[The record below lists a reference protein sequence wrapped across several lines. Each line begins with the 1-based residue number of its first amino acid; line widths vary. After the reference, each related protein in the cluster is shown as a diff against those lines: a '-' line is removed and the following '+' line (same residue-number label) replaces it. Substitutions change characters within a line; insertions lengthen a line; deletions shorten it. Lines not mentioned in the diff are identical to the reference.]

1 MTRTRFSVVSAT
13 GLLVAAALTLL
24 LVFALGRSAGQA
36 QLKLGAH
43 GDVGLAGKEAEDAP
57 GEGPVSFDA
66 YQAAQRTYPA
76 NVIPPAIAQ
85 RAEETFSA
93 IAATDAKKGDPKG
106 AGHKWQFYGPKQN
119 ATEPGVISF
128 SGATNNTA
136 SRVTALVA
144 DPDCTAKKCRLW
156 TGVSGGGVWRTDN
169 AVAPNPDW
177 HQVSPKELDQ
187 NSVGT
192 LTLDPSDKKHD
203 TLYLGTG
210 EANRCSSGCEA
221 GVGIYKSTDGGSHW
235 TKLSDACVSNATYT
249 CASPGVDAFLG
260 RGINSIVVDPRD
272 SSHILVGS
280 ALGVRGL
287 NHVIGAAG
295 ETQRFEPGAN
305 EPGVY
310 ESHDGGA
317 TFTEVW
323 NGAKP
328 DCTPVRPNPAATCA
342 GVFISFGITDLGLD
356 PLNADVVYAAGFDA
370 GVWRRDAGAAA
381 TAFQQVFK
389 PQFDANVTGG
399 ANNLDA
405 GIDRTMFALTVKNAH
420 TRIYLTDGTAA
431 GGGPTDPFAANFW
444 RTDNGQLPA
453 AALLAS
459 QGSVT
464 PTGAACNPPDPAT
477 HTYPAS
483 FTAGWQCLTSRDTAN
498 PYFPTQDF
506 CWAQCWYD
514 EEVYTPAGMPDTV
527 YVIGAM
533 QYDEQPCDTKGVGCG
548 GGHDAAGQGA
558 GMSNGRA
565 VLYSNTAGDPDA
577 ANGNRTFTDLTTD
590 DQDTAAPWCA
600 YEPFGLT
607 FCRRASNSIHPDQHA
622 IVVNPGNPTQI
633 FEGSDGGIIR
643 TSGTFANIS
652 SQCDEVGRDGVT
664 GGPVTGSDNVGCK
677 RLLSRVPVELGHIV
691 KKLSSTIQFINA
703 AIDPFN
709 PCRVL
714 GGTQDNGTWAN
725 ANGCDRNTFTQV
737 IYGDGGN
744 AVFDAAHPNWMAN
757 EFTSGAGDVS
767 FENGDP
773 QSWVVATAPVRRS
786 GEGPSFYWPQVGDPN
801 PVPGTHPIYEGAK
814 HVWRS
819 WAFNGGHP
827 TKSGPQDTSPDIPY
841 MESNCP
847 EFAVGS
853 TNPKCGDGR
862 PLGGPYCESPAF
874 TQPPATPPFPSCINQ
889 PGDLTG
895 TVYGTDR
902 RGGSIS
908 WIARDSADHGT
919 LWAATSAGRIF
930 VTHEGDAVDPSTVT
944 WTRIDNSATGG
955 SPTRFPSS
963 IYVDPANSNHAWI
976 SYSGYNAATPTT
988 PGHVFSVTYTGV
1000 AGMGT
1005 FTNLNVESGSSA
1017 YPTPTNDGDLPIAD
1031 VVRDDATHTLYVA
1044 TDFGVLRG
1052 DDDGAS
1058 WHVTDGMP
1066 RYEVMHL
1073 AILPSSREPTCMGG
1087 GPCKRVLYAATH
1099 SQGIWKMNLGGAH

>member
-1 MTRTRFSVVSAT
+1 MLRKPHRAAMAAVCILAAVLA
-13 GLLVAAALTLL
+13 GLLLAFAGGSGGTQAGRAAVLDK
-24 LVFALGRSAGQA
+24 AGE
-36 QLKLGAH
+36 
-43 GDVGLAGKEAEDAP
+43 GDEADTAGDAP
-57 GEGPVSFDA
+57 RLGPVSFDA
-66 YQAAQRTYPA
+66 YQSAERTYPA

-85 RAEETFSA
+85 RAENTFNA
-93 IAATDAKKGDPKG
+93 IAAADAKKGDPKG
-106 AGHKWQFYGPKQN
+106 AGHKWQFYGPRQN
-119 ATEPGVISF
+119 ATQPGVLSY

-144 DPDCTAKKCRLW
+144 DPNCTASQCRLW
-156 TGVSGGGVWRTDN
+156 AGVAGGGVWRTDN
-169 AVAPNPDW
+169 GVAPNPEW
-177 HQVSPKELDQ
+177 QQVSPKELDQ

-192 LTLDPSDKKHD
+192 LTLDPNDPN

-221 GVGIYKSTDGGSHW
+221 GVGIYKSTDGGDHW
-235 TKLSDACVSNATYT
+235 TKLADTCANNATYN
-249 CASPGVDAFLG
+249 CATPGIDAFLG
-260 RGINSIVVDPRD
+260 RGINSIVIDP
-272 SSHILVGS
+272 SNPGHIFVGS

-287 NHVIGAAG
+287 SHVIGAAG

-305 EPGVY
+305 EPGLY
-310 ESHDGGA
+310 ESTNGGA

-328 DCTPVRPNPAATCA
+328 DA
-342 GVFISFGITDLGLD
+342 GVSFGITDVGLD
-356 PLNADVVYAAGFDA
+356 PLNPAVVYVAGFDA
-370 GVWRRDAGAAA
+370 GAWRRDAGAAA
-381 TAFQQVFK
+381 TAFQQVFA
-389 PQFDANVTGG
+389 PQFDQG
-399 ANNLDA
+399 ANLNA
-405 GIDRTMFALTVKNAH
+405 GIDRTMFALTVKNNK

-431 GGGPTDPFAANFW
+431 GGGPTDVFAANFW
-444 RTDNGQLPA
+444 RTDNANNLTA

-464 PTGAACNPPDPAT
+464 PTGAACVPPNPAT
-477 HTYPAS
+477 NTFPAS
-483 FTAGWQCLTSRDTAN
+483 FTTGWQCLTSRDTAN

-548 GGHDAAGQGA
+548 GGHNPDPAHPTGQGA
-558 GMSNGRA
+558 GMSNGRT
-565 VLYSNTAGDPDA
+565 VLYSNTAGDPDS
-577 ANGNRTFTDLTTD
+577 ANGMRTFTDLTTD
-590 DQDTAAPWCA
+590 SQDTVAPWCA
-600 YEPFGLT
+600 YRPFGIT
-607 FCRRASNSIHPDQHA
+607 FCRRASNSIHPDQHQ

-643 TSGTFANIS
+643 TSGTFADIS
-652 SQCDEVGRDGVT
+652 SQCDEVGRDGFT

-677 RLLSRVPVELGHIV
+677 RLLSRVPVELAHID
-691 KKLSSTIQFINA
+691 KKLSSTIQFINT

-709 PCRVL
+709 SCRVL

-725 ANGCDRNTFTQV
+725 LGCDRNTFSQV
-737 IYGDGGN
+737 IFGDGGN

-757 EFTSGAGDVS
+757 EFTSGSADVS

-773 QSWVVATAPVRRS
+773 QSWVVADAPVRRS

-827 TKSGPQDTSPDIPY
+827 TQSGPQDKSPDIPY
-841 MESNCP
+841 MEANCQA
-847 EFAVGS
+847 FVTAS
-853 TNPKCGDGR
+853 TNINCGDGR
-862 PLGGPYCESPAF
+862 PLGGPYCDGLTS
-874 TQPPATPPFPSCINQ
+874 TTTIPSCINQ

-902 RGGSIS
+902 GGPPVPGTVS
-908 WIARDSADHGT
+908 WVARDSADHGT
-919 LWAATSAGRIF
+919 IWAATSAGRIF
-930 VTHEGDAVDPSTVT
+930 VTHNGDAVDPSTVT
-944 WTRIDNSATGG
+944 WTRIDNSLSGG

-963 IYVDPANSNHAWI
+963 IYVDPSNPNHAWI
-976 SYSGYNAATPTT
+976 SYSGYNAVTPTR
-988 PGHVFSVTYTGV
+988 PGHVFSVTNTGV
-1000 AGMGT
+1000 PGGGI
-1005 FTNLNVESGSSA
+1005 FTNLHVENGSAA

-1031 VVRDDATHTLYVA
+1031 IVRDDATHTLYAA

-1073 AILPSSREPTCMGG
+1073 AIQPSSREPTCKGG
-1087 GPCKRVLYAATH
+1087 GPCKRMLYAATH
-1099 SQGIWKMNLGGAH
+1099 SKGIWKMNLGGGH

>member
-1 MTRTRFSVVSAT
+1 MLRKRYRIAMVAVVI
-13 GLLVAAALTLL
+13 AAAVLAAVLL
-24 LVFALGRSAGQA
+24 AFAGGSGGAQAGSAAVLAKAEG
-36 QLKLGAH
+36 
-43 GDVGLAGKEAEDAP
+43 GDPDSSGDSPGL
-57 GEGPVSFDA
+57 GPVSFDA
-66 YQAAQRTYPA
+66 YMSAERTYPA

-85 RAEETFSA
+85 RAEDTFNA
-93 IAATDAKKGDPKG
+93 IAAADAKKGDPKG
-106 AGHKWQFYGPKQN
+106 AAHTWHLYGPKQN

-128 SGATNNTA
+128 SGATNDTA

-144 DPDCTAKKCRLW
+144 DPDCTAKQCRLW

-169 AVAPNPDW
+169 TLAPKPNW
-177 HQVSPKELDQ
+177 QQVSPEQLDQ

-192 LTLDPSDKKHD
+192 LTLDPSDPTHN

-221 GVGIYKSTDGGSHW
+221 GVGIYKSTDGGDHW
-235 TKLSDACVSNATYT
+235 TKLNDACVSNATYT

-260 RGINSIVVDPRD
+260 RGINSVVIDPRD

-310 ESHDGGA
+310 ESHNGGV

-328 DCTPVRPNPAATCA
+328 DN
-342 GVFISFGITDLGLD
+342 GISFGITDLGLD
-356 PLNADVVYAAGFDA
+356 PLNLDVVYAAGFDA
-370 GVWRRDAGAAA
+370 GAWRRDAGAAA
-381 TAFQQVFK
+381 TNFQQVFA
-389 PQFDANVTGG
+389 PQFDQNLVNG
-399 ANNLDA
+399 AQNLNA
-405 GIDRTMFALTVKNAH
+405 GIDRTMFALTVKNGH

-464 PTGAACNPPDPAT
+464 PVGSACVSPNPAT
-477 HTYPAS
+477 HTFPALY
-483 FTAGWQCLTSRDTAN
+483 TTGWQCLTSRDTAN

-514 EEVYTPAGMPDTV
+514 EELYTPAGMPDTV

-548 GGHDAAGQGA
+548 FGHDQNGQGA

-590 DQDTAAPWCA
+590 DQDTVAHWCA
-600 YEPFGLT
+600 YEPYSSAFG
-607 FCRRASNSIHPDQHA
+607 FNPACRRASNSIHPDQHA
-622 IVVNPGNPTQI
+622 IVINPENPTQI

-643 TSGTFANIS
+643 TSGTFADIS

-677 RLLSRVPVELGHIV
+677 RLLSRVPVELGHIDRN
-691 KKLSSTIQFINA
+691 LSSTIQFINV

-725 ANGCDRNTFTQV
+725 MDGCSLNTFTQV

-744 AVFDAAHPNWMAN
+744 SVFDAAHPNWMAN
-757 EFTSGAGDVS
+757 EFTSGSADVS

-773 QSWVVATAPVRRS
+773 QNWVVGDAPVRRS

-827 TKSGPQDTSPDIPY
+827 TQTGPQDKSPDIPY
-841 MESNCP
+841 MEANCQ
-847 EFAVGS
+847 EFVTAS
-853 TNPKCGDGR
+853 TNINCGDGR
-862 PLGGPYCESPAF
+862 PLGGPYCDGLAS
-874 TQPPATPPFPSCINQ
+874 TTTIPPCTTTTIRPPVPGV

-895 TVYGTDR
+895 TFYGSDR
-902 RGGSIS
+902 TGGTVS

-919 LWAATSAGRIF
+919 MWVATSAGRIF
-930 VTHEGDAVDPSTVT
+930 VTQNVDAVDPSTVT
-944 WTRIDNSATGG
+944 FLRIDNSASGG

-963 IYVDPANSNHAWI
+963 IYVDPANANHAWI
-976 SYSGYNAATPTT
+976 SYSGYNAVTPTT
-988 PGHVFSVTYTGV
+988 PGHVFSVVNTGTTG
-1000 AGMGT
+1000 AGT
-1005 FTNLNVESGSSA
+1005 FTNLHVENGSSA

-1031 VVRDDATHTLYVA
+1031 VVRDDATHALYAA

-1052 DDDGAS
+1052 DNDGAS

-1073 AILPSSREPTCMGG
+1073 AIQPSSREPTCKGG
-1087 GPCKRVLYAATH
+1087 GKCKRVLYAATH
-1099 SQGIWKMNLGGAH
+1099 SQGIWQMDLGK